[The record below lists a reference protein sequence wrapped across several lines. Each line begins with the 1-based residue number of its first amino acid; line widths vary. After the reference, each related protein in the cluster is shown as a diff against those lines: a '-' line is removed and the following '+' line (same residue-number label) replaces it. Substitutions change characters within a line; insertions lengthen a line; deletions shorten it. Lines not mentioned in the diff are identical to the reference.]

1 MSEFI
6 DVISPKALEQLKLAN
21 AEIVTMIANVKKVN
35 ENLIGSTT
43 PSGSDSA
50 LKSLT
55 AEYQK
60 QEQAIAK
67 LQKQLERLNQQ
78 KSQTNVRTSEEIVNQ
93 RALATASD
101 RQARATSQLVGA
113 YANLNAKHQQASIN
127 LQNLVA
133 RGRLATQTQEQ
144 YNKELKVAQREFETL
159 NSRILLADKAVG
171 RFNRNVGNYPS
182 QAVRGLRDL
191 IGAFGIVGGVSLFA
205 VVAKDVFQTT
215 KELQSLNNALK
226 LVTETES
233 NFAEQQQFLQKVAES
248 YGLEIKGLSKLFTQF
263 YVSAKDKLSSEEIQ
277 NIFESI
283 SKAGSSMGLSVES
296 QERAFLAL
304 NQMMSKGVVS
314 AEELRGQLGEALPGA
329 FGIMA
334 KALNVNEQQLGKMM
348 KDGKLLASDVLPK
361 FAKQLEITYG
371 IENVNRIETIT
382 AATNRLSNE
391 WTNAIASLT
400 SGGGFN
406 SFLINII
413 NQLGS
418 YIGKVKVFLN
428 ELSTQFQLVS
438 LYLKD
443 LFPESLV
450 SSFTSLIDKFSIITS
465 SVNIFKTALELL
477 SYFLYVT
484 IPQGVNT
491 TLGALFKL
499 TKVMKEVAT
508 FGFAQTKTFEEI
520 DKATQAT
527 NEAIRQL
534 YLTRR
539 EKIKQDAENRASEQ
553 KNIELQDV
561 VIENENKE
569 TKAKREKIQAIKLE
583 GKAINGILPD
593 LRKLIKDYEDL
604 LSVTSNAQTR
614 ENIKK
619 NLETLKQGLQDIE
632 NPLSSVEESAKKAME
647 QFSKLFIPTD
657 NDVTKNWKDSFQEWS
672 SVAQDAIQTVQDA
685 QTMQIEKQLYD
696 LERAKNIAILFA
708 GESASAREEIERQ
721 YDEKRRQILERQA
734 RQDKAYAIVNSI
746 INTAQAVIATL
757 ARTPPPAG
765 TPLAIAVGA
774 IGAAQTAL
782 IASQQIPQFYKG
794 TDNAPEGWAWTQE
807 KGAEIITDKSGRVK
821 DTGSNG
827 GAKLTYLSK
836 GDKVFTAE
844 QSKNIMFNKE
854 LNSILNNNGILPT
867 NVINNKLDLLPLRSD
882 IRSLENTIKNKS
894 ELHMI
899 SDRQG
904 ERVYQ
909 KEQGKR
915 ALLVSNRLRIK

>member
-632 NPLSSVEESAKKAME
+632 NPLSSVEESAKKAMK

-746 INTAQAVIATL
+746 INTAQGVVAALTS
-757 ARTPPPAG
+757 TPPNI
-765 TPLAIAVGA
+765 PLSIAVGI

>member
-21 AEIVTMIANVKKVN
+21 AEIVTMVSNVKKVN
-35 ENLIGSTT
+35 ENLIGAKT

-50 LKSLT
+50 LKALT

-144 YNKELKVAQREFETL
+144 YNKELKVAQREFEIL

-406 SFLINII
+406 SFLISII

-553 KNIELQDV
+553 KNIKLQDV

-632 NPLSSVEESAKKAME
+632 NPLSSVEESAKKAMK

-672 SVAQDAIQTVQDA
+672 EVAVNAIQTVQDA

-708 GESASAREEIERQ
+708 GESATAREEIERQ
-721 YDEKRRQILERQA
+721 YDEKRRKILERQA

-746 INTAQAVIATL
+746 INTAQGVVAALTS
-757 ARTPPPAG
+757 TPPNI
-765 TPLAIAVGA
+765 PLSIAVGI

-867 NVINNKLDLLPLRSD
+867 NVINNKLDLSPLRSD

>member
-35 ENLIGSTT
+35 ENLIGSNT

-593 LRKLIKDYEDL
+593 LRKLIKDYEEL

-721 YDEKRRQILERQA
+721 YDQKRRQILERQA

-746 INTAQAVIATL
+746 INTAQGVVAALTS
-757 ARTPPPAG
+757 TPPNI
-765 TPLAIAVGA
+765 PLSIAVGI

-854 LNSILNNNGILPT
+854 LNSILNNNGILST

>member
-50 LKSLT
+50 LKALT

-593 LRKLIKDYEDL
+593 LRKLIKDYEEL

-721 YDEKRRQILERQA
+721 YDQKRRQILERQA

-746 INTAQAVIATL
+746 INTAQGVVAALTS
-757 ARTPPPAG
+757 TPPNI
-765 TPLAIAVGA
+765 PLSIAVGI

-821 DTGSNG
+821 NTGSNG

-867 NVINNKLDLLPLRSD
+867 NVINNKLDLSPLRSD

>member
-35 ENLIGSTT
+35 ENLIGSNT

-593 LRKLIKDYEDL
+593 LRKLIKDYEEL

-647 QFSKLFIPTD
+647 QFSKLFIPTV

-685 QTMQIEKQLYD
+685 QTMQREKQLYD

-721 YDEKRRQILERQA
+721 YDQKRRQILERQA

-746 INTAQAVIATL
+746 INTAQGVVAALTS
-757 ARTPPPAG
+757 TPPNI
-765 TPLAIAVGA
+765 PLSIAVGI

-854 LNSILNNNGILPT
+854 LNSILNNNGILST

>member
-50 LKSLT
+50 LKALT

-159 NSRILLADKAVG
+159 NSRILLADNAVG

-248 YGLEIKGLSKLFTQF
+248 YGLEIKSLSKLFTQF

-296 QERAFLAL
+296 QERSFLAL
-304 NQMMSKGVVS
+304 NQMMSKGKIT
-314 AEELRGQLGEALPGA
+314 AEELRNQLGEALPGA
-329 FGIMA
+329 FNIMA
-334 KALNVNEQQLGKMM
+334 ESMGVSTKELDKMLE
-348 KDGKLLASDVLPK
+348 KGQVGTENLVK
-361 FAKQLEITYG
+361 FAKQIEKSYG

-391 WTNAIASLT
+391 WTNAITSLT

-443 LFPESLV
+443 LFPKSLV
-450 SSFTSLIDKFSIITS
+450 SSFTSLIDKFFIITS

-527 NEAIRQL
+527 NKAIRQL

-632 NPLSSVEESAKKAME
+632 NPLSSVEESAKKAMKE
-647 QFSKLFIPTD
+647 FSKLFIPTD

-672 SVAQDAIQTVQDA
+672 EVAVNAIQTVQDA

-708 GESASAREEIERQ
+708 GESATAREEIERQ
-721 YDEKRRQILERQA
+721 YDVKRRQILERQA

-746 INTAQAVIATL
+746 INTAQGVVAALTS
-757 ARTPPPAG
+757 TPPNI
-765 TPLAIAVGA
+765 PLSIAVGI

-867 NVINNKLDLLPLRSD
+867 NVINNKLDLSPLRSD